1 MKIERIKIKD
11 KEVEFDKKDQVVC
24 VVNNSATY
32 DEIKD
37 FIIFD
42 NERKGDFDSDL
53 GYFLQKDNFFGE
65 KLDDSKRQEMKNI
78 AENYFKEISPI
89 ELSGGKKIYFIYD
102 PDDVFV
108 DFDIKLFNKDSVELD
123 YYEERE
129 NSLTLKL
136 IEFIVVNNVISRWCK
151 NFSIDCNFPIFISD
165 GFDYIEHENIE
176 TIMGLIKTMD
186 KQVFI
191 SLTVK
196 NKKIESFCD
205 KVVEI

>member
-24 VVNNSATY
+24 VINNMPY

-53 GYFLQKDNFFGE
+53 GCFLQKDHFFGV
-65 KLDDSKRQEMKNI
+65 KLDDNKKTIMLSI
-78 AENYFKEISPI
+78 AESYFKEISPI

-151 NFSIDCNFPIFISD
+151 NFSIDFNFPIFISD

-176 TIMGLIKTMD
+176 RIMGLIKTMD
-186 KQVFI
+186 KQAFI

-205 KVVEI
+205 KVVER

>member
-24 VVNNSATY
+24 VINNMPY

-53 GYFLQKDNFFGE
+53 GCFLQKDHFFGV
-65 KLDDSKRQEMKNI
+65 KLDDNKKTIMLSI
-78 AENYFKEISPI
+78 AESYFKEISPI

-108 DFDIKLFNKDSVELD
+108 DFDIKLFNKDSVIFED
-123 YYEERE
+123 YKNPNKMASYFSRFFYGIHKKM
-129 NSLTLKL
+129 NLLSKNTLKSV
-136 IEFIVVNNVISRWCK
+136 F
-151 NFSIDCNFPIFISD
+151 FSLS
-165 GFDYIEHENIE
+165 
-176 TIMGLIKTMD
+176 
-186 KQVFI
+186 
-191 SLTVK
+191 
-196 NKKIESFCD
+196 KKISS
-205 KVVEI
+205 EIYPGAGGS

>member
-1 MKIERIKIKD
+1 MKIEKIKIKD

-24 VVNNSATY
+24 IVNNSATY

-42 NERKGDFDSDL
+42 NEGKGDFDSDL
-53 GYFLQKDNFFGE
+53 GYFLQKDNFFGV

-89 ELSGGKKIYFIYD
+89 ELSGGKKLYFIYI

-123 YYEERE
+123 YYAERE

-136 IEFIVVNNVISRWCK
+136 IEFIVVNNIISRWCK
-151 NFSIDCNFPIFISD
+151 NFSIDLNYPVFISD
-165 GFDYIEHENIE
+165 VFDYIEPENIE
-176 TIMGLIKTMD
+176 MIMDLIKTMD
-186 KQVFI
+186 RQVFI
-191 SLTVK
+191 SLTLK
-196 NKKIESFCD
+196 NKNIESLCD
-205 KVVEI
+205 KVIQL